1 MKKIFVTVTLFA
13 ALATTANAAR
23 LNQDNLTAVNAEVTN
38 NVNAEAGQMHPASEK
53 HDAYRTYAL
62 QSEENDKHILRFY
75 DINRIVIKNDRHA
88 VIRIY
93 DDKWR
98 LLEQTSDNVDKR
110 VNEGNYYVT
119 STSRIRGS
127 YQH

>member
-1 MKKIFVTVTLFA
+1 MKKIFVTVTLFV
-13 ALATTANAAR
+13 ALAQVANATR
-23 LNQDNLTAVNAEVTN
+23 LNQDNVTADKATVTN
-38 NVNAEAGQMHPASEK
+38 IETVNNASTEASAT
-53 HDAYRTYAL
+53 HDKFRTYAM

-75 DINRIVIKNDRHA
+75 DINRIVVKNTNHA

-98 LLEQTSDNVDKR
+98 LLEQTCEDVDKR

-127 YQH
+127 YQK

>member
-1 MKKIFVTVTLFA
+1 MKKIFVTVTLFV
-13 ALATTANAAR
+13 ALAQVANAAR
-23 LNQDNLTAVNAEVTN
+23 LNQDNVTADKETVTN
-38 NVNAEAGQMHPASEK
+38 IETVNNAASTEASAT
-53 HDAYRTYAL
+53 HDKFRTYAM

-75 DINRIVIKNDRHA
+75 DINRIVVKNTNHA

-98 LLEQTSDNVDKR
+98 LLEQTCEDVDKR

-127 YQH
+127 YQK

>member
-1 MKKIFVTVTLFA
+1 MKKIFVTVTLFV
-13 ALATTANAAR
+13 ALAQVANAAR
-23 LNQDNLTAVNAEVTN
+23 LNQDNLTANEAEVTN
-38 NVNAEAGQMHPASEK
+38 IETVNNASTEASTQN
-53 HDAYRTYAL
+53 DTFRTYAL

-75 DINRIVIKNDRHA
+75 DINRIVVKNKNHA

-98 LLEQTSDNVDKR
+98 LLEQTCNDVDKR

-127 YQH
+127 YEK

>member
-1 MKKIFVTVTLFA
+1 MKKIFVTVTLFV
-13 ALATTANAAR
+13 ALAQVANAAR
-23 LNQDNLTAVNAEVTN
+23 LNQDNLTADKATVTN
-38 NVNAEAGQMHPASEK
+38 IETVNNASTEASTT
-53 HDAYRTYAL
+53 HDKFRTYAM

-75 DINRIVIKNDRHA
+75 DINRIVVKNTNHA

-98 LLEQTSDNVDKR
+98 LLEQTSEDVDKR

-127 YQH
+127 YQK

>member
-1 MKKIFVTVTLFA
+1 MKKLFVTVTLFV
-13 ALATTANAAR
+13 ALATVANAAGLR
-23 LNQDNLTAVNAEVTN
+23 RDDNFTARNAEVN
-38 NVNAEAGQMHPASEK
+38 NIENVSAQSESDK
-53 HDAYRTYAL
+53 HDVYRTYAL

-75 DINRIVIKNDRHA
+75 DINRIVIKNKNHA

-98 LLEQTSDNVDKR
+98 LLEQTSDDVDKR

-119 STSRIRGS
+119 STSRIKGA
-127 YQH
+127 YEK

>member
-1 MKKIFVTVTLFA
+1 MKKIFVTVTLFV
-13 ALATTANAAR
+13 ALATVANAAGR
-23 LNQDNLTAVNAEVTN
+23 NNDNQPANAEVTN
-38 NVNAEAGQMHPASEK
+38 IETVNNASTEASTQN
-53 HDAYRTYAL
+53 DTFRTYAL

-75 DINRIVIKNDRHA
+75 DINRIVVKNKNHA

-98 LLEQTSDNVDKR
+98 LLEQTCNDVDKR

-127 YQH
+127 YEK

>member
-1 MKKIFVTVTLFA
+1 MKKIFVTVTLFV
-13 ALATTANAAR
+13 ALAQVANAAR
-23 LNQDNLTAVNAEVTN
+23 LNQDNVTANQAEVTN
-38 NVNAEAGQMHPASEK
+38 IETVNNASTEASTQN
-53 HDAYRTYAL
+53 DTFRTYAL

-75 DINRIVIKNDRHA
+75 DINRIVVKNTNHA

-98 LLEQTSDNVDKR
+98 LLEQTCEDVDKR

-127 YQH
+127 YQK